1 MKKKK
6 IQKKLIKKW
15 KLPIAPTLRL
25 IIDMTTILVLTTTT
39 YISIFHKDIFFM
51 IITLSIII
59 SYIIFIHKGF
69 YGMRVEIRNKNI
81 TLLSF
86 PFARIPIPYNKI
98 KSMEIVDRRWSDYLT
113 GYGCK
118 LKGKDDDVELYF
130 RSRMSGKVV
139 VIHTKG
145 FKFKK
150 IELTLD
156 SPEDFIEEIKKKTVF
171 K

>member
-6 IQKKLIKKW
+6 IQKKLTRKW
-15 KLPIAPTLRL
+15 KLSIAPALRL
-25 IIDMTTILVLTTTT
+25 IIDGTMILALTTTS
-39 YISIFHKDIFFM
+39 YISIFNKDIFFM
-51 IITLSIII
+51 IITVSIII

-81 TLLSF
+81 TLVSF
-86 PFARIPIPYNKI
+86 PFARIPIPYKKI

-118 LKGKDDDVELYF
+118 LKGKGDDVELYF

-145 FKFKK
+145 FKFKR
-150 IELTLD
+150 IELTVD
-156 SPEDFIEEIKKKTVF
+156 SPEDFIEEVKKKI
-171 K
+171 